1 MQFFLDFISSSCNR
15 YDALNH
21 AEEIEGAAYSTL
33 TRTYSSTI
41 GMFATALLPTS
52 CTRPN
57 SSGEGMAASETVG
70 AASEMADVHSDDD
83 DCTQDIDRTCHLDTP
98 PLGLALDDNDYD
110 SSATPPLGLA
120 LDDTDYDSSAEIEY
134 FHDEHS
140 RRDSEASTTDWD
152 VGPEFDLYGD
162 GADAALALMAGDW
175 DDE

>member
-1 MQFFLDFISSSCNR
+1 MQCCNTHTDDVCTMQFFLDFISSSCNR

-57 SSGEGMAASETVG
+57 SSGEGMAASGTVG

-83 DCTQDIDRTCHLDTP
+83 DCTQDIDRTCHLD
-98 PLGLALDDNDYD
+98 
-110 SSATPPLGLA
+110 TPPLGLA